1 MTCSLCYKPV
11 INPFSAR
18 RKETFKNKAL
28 IPAPMSAVVDE
39 DTCIGCGACVD
50 VCPVDAISMN
60 DKAKIDADTC
70 TECGACVDECPVE
83 AISL

>member
-1 MTCSLCYKPV
+1 M
-11 INPFSAR
+11 
-18 RKETFKNKAL
+18 
-28 IPAPMSAVVDE
+28 PAIVDE

-60 DKAKIDADTC
+60 DKAKIDADSC